1 MHATRMDM
9 DMGIKGLGAPG
20 GPGGHQSERSIH
32 GHCQGMWLP
41 NMALPKTT

>member
-9 DMGIKGLGAPG
+9 DMGIKGLAAPG

-32 GHCQGMWLP
+32 RHCQGMGLP
-41 NMALPKTT
+41 NLASPKTT